1 MSITVIMHIANEE
14 PVVGEIDEIP
24 EPTHQMVTITN
35 PRRRDGKDIHYLE
48 DEVTTMIVPWHRIN
62 FLEIMPSAEEL
73 EEVITFVRE

>member
-1 MSITVIMHIANEE
+1 MHIANEE